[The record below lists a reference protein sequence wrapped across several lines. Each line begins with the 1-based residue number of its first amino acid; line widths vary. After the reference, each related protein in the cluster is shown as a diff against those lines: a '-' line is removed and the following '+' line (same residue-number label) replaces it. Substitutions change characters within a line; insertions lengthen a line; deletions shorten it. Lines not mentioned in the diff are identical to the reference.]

1 MPFVGI
7 TAIKYGD
14 SQDVQ
19 NNYGAGR
26 HPVSRSKGR
35 ITPSA
40 SITLYKSE
48 VVALQRQAPNGRLQ
62 DIAPFDITVSY
73 LPESGII
80 STDKIRNCQFTENK
94 VDWKEGDLNQQI
106 ELVLIPSHIEWG
118 QPESLTHKNRF
129 LYGKQA
135 AEGAGRTACRVPF
148 STEASR
154 RKFSRHGDRP
164 TAASCR
170 RHLRRHGRGTPH
182 RLFPS
187 SVDGHH
193 VGRQRREPTG

>member
-1 MPFVGI
+1 MSVTTSIPLINGVEYAWGDIVAAANGVPFVGI

-62 DIAPFDITVSY
+62 DI
-73 LPESGII
+73 
-80 STDKIRNCQFTENK
+80 STSRCRICPR
-94 VDWKEGDLNQQI
+94 
-106 ELVLIPSHIEWG
+106 
-118 QPESLTHKNRF
+118 
-129 LYGKQA
+129 A
-135 AEGAGRTACRVPF
+135 A
-148 STEASR
+148 SSR
-154 RKFSRHGDRP
+154 RTKSA
-164 TAASCR
+164 TASSPRTRWTGR
-170 RHLRRHGRGTPH
+170 RAT
-182 RLFPS
+182 
-187 SVDGHH
+187 
-193 VGRQRREPTG
+193 

>member
-1 MPFVGI
+1 MNIRNGVPLINGVEPAWGDIVAAANGVPFGGI

-14 SQDVQ
+14 KQDVQ

-48 VVALQRQAPNGRLQ
+48 IVALQRRAPNGRLQ

-80 STDKIRNCQFTENK
+80 TTDKIRNCQFDENK
-94 VDWKEGDLNQQI
+94 VDWKEGDLNQQV
-106 ELVLIPSHIEWG
+106 ELPLIPSHIEWG
-118 QPESLTHKNRF
+118 QPK
-129 LYGKQA
+129 
-135 AEGAGRTACRVPF
+135 V
-148 STEASR
+148 
-154 RKFSRHGDRP
+154 
-164 TAASCR
+164 
-170 RHLRRHGRGTPH
+170 
-182 RLFPS
+182 
-187 SVDGHH
+187 
-193 VGRQRREPTG
+193 